1 MSTLKIPQD
10 SYLAKLIHRKKTIEL
25 DYQNLL
31 RTISK
36 IIKEL
41 LEYFIEHLFPSR
53 DQILERQ
60 DYENADLELFLY
72 NILICRYEMAN
83 IFWRNC
89 RVSSLKHSSLFEN
102 LSHLNLRT
110 KWLLL

>member
-1 MSTLKIPQD
+1 MINNQKIPQD
-10 SYLAKLIHRKKTIEL
+10 SYLARLVNRKKTIDL

-31 RTISK
+31 KTISK

-53 DQILERQ
+53 DQILERKTY
-60 DYENADLELFLY
+60 DNAEFELFLY
-72 NILICRYEMAN
+72 NILLCRYEMAN

-89 RVSSLKHSSLFEN
+89 RVSSLNQVKS
-102 LSHLNLRT
+102 
-110 KWLLL
+110 